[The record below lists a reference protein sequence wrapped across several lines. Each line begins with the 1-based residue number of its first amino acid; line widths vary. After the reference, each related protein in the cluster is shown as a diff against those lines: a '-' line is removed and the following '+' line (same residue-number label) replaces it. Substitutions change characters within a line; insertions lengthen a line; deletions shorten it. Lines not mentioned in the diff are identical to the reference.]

1 MAHVRH
7 APLGRTLLT
16 PTVLVL
22 AMLSVIALYF
32 IAQRFIYGL
41 GAVTNINPGYPWG
54 IWVVVD
60 IVIGTALGCG
70 GFAMALLVYIL
81 NKGEYHPLVRPAL
94 LGGLFGYTLAG
105 LAVIIDLGRY
115 WQAYN
120 LLLPWY
126 AHPNSVMFEVALCVM
141 AYITVLWIEFSPAFL
156 ERFGL
161 AKWKATIERFMWVF
175 IALGVL
181 LPTMHQSSLGSVLLV
196 MGGKLS
202 PLWFTV
208 WLPLLY
214 VVSALAMGYAVVMF
228 EAILVSKTFRLPSE
242 HALIARLSRI
252 VGFIMLGWM
261 VFRWG
266 DLIYR
271 GDVGLAFVGDLKAM
285 MFWLE
290 NALFAVAIGLLLT
303 EAGRASERGTFIAST
318 ALLLGGALYRL
329 DSYLIGYDPVG
340 NWTYFPSVPE
350 LMVTIG
356 IIALEIL
363 LYLVFIKTLPV
374 LATGHGD
381 ARGASPARV
390 HPAE

>member
-1 MAHVRH
+1 MSPA
-7 APLGRTLLT
+7 
-16 PTVLVL
+16 VLIL
-22 AMLSVIALYF
+22 AMLSAIALYF
-32 IAQRFIYGL
+32 VAQRFIYGL

-60 IVIGTALGCG
+60 IVIGTAFGCG

-105 LAVIIDLGRY
+105 AAVIIDLGRY

-126 AHPNSVMFEVALCVM
+126 AQPNSVMFEVALCVM
-141 AYITVLWIEFSPAFL
+141 AYITVLWIEFSPAFM

-161 AKWKATIERFMWVF
+161 DKWKSTIERFMWVF

-202 PLWFTV
+202 PLWFTA

-242 HALIARLSRI
+242 HPLIARLSRI

-261 VFRWG
+261 VFRWA
-266 DLIYR
+266 DLVFR
-271 GDVGLAFVGDLKAM
+271 GNAGLALVGDLKSM

-290 NALFAVAIGLLLT
+290 NVLFSVAITLLLT
-303 EAGRASERGTFIAST
+303 EAGRASERATFIAAT
-318 ALLLGGALYRL
+318 ALLLGGSLYRL
-329 DSYLIGYDPVG
+329 DSYLIGYTPVG

-374 LATGHGD
+374 LATGHGHHR
-381 ARGASPARV
+381 ATSPARA

>member
-7 APLGRTLLT
+7 APLSRSLMS
-16 PTVLVL
+16 PAVLIL
-22 AMLSVIALYF
+22 AMLSAIALYF
-32 IAQRFIYGL
+32 VAQRFIYGL

-60 IVIGTALGCG
+60 IVIGTAFGCG

-105 LAVIIDLGRY
+105 AAVIIDLGRY

-126 AHPNSVMFEVALCVM
+126 AQPNSVMFEVALCVM
-141 AYITVLWIEFSPAFL
+141 AYITVLWIEFSPAFM

-161 AKWKATIERFMWVF
+161 DKWKSTIERFMWVF

-202 PLWFTV
+202 PLWFTA

-242 HALIARLSRI
+242 HPLIARLSRI

-261 VFRWG
+261 VFRWA
-266 DLIYR
+266 DLVFR
-271 GDVGLAFVGDLKAM
+271 GNAGLALVGDLKSM

-290 NALFAVAIGLLLT
+290 NVLFSVAITLLLT
-303 EAGRASERGTFIAST
+303 EAGRASERATFIAAT
-318 ALLLGGALYRL
+318 ALLLGGSLYRL
-329 DSYLIGYDPVG
+329 DSYLIGYTPVG

-374 LATGHGD
+374 LATGHGHHR
-381 ARGASPARV
+381 ATSPARA

>member
-1 MAHVRH
+1 MAHVSH
-7 APLGRTLLT
+7 APLRRSLLT
-16 PTVLVL
+16 PAVLVL
-22 AMLSVIALYF
+22 AALAVIALYF
-32 IAQRFIYGL
+32 IVQRFIYGL

-54 IWVVVD
+54 IWVVFD
-60 IVIGTALGCG
+60 IVIGTAFGCG

-94 LGGLFGYTLAG
+94 LGGLFGYTLAAI
-105 LAVIIDLGRY
+105 AVVVDLGRY

-126 AHPNSVMFEVALCVM
+126 AQPNSVMFEVALCVM

-156 ERFGL
+156 ERLGL
-161 AKWKATIERFMWVF
+161 DKWRRTIERSMWVF

-196 MGGKLS
+196 LGGKLS

-228 EAILVSKTFRLPSE
+228 EAILVSKSFRLPSE
-242 HALIARLSRI
+242 HGLIARLSRI
-252 VGFIMLGWM
+252 VGWIMLGWM
-261 VFRWG
+261 VFRWV
-266 DLIYR
+266 DLFVR
-271 GDVGLAFVGDLKAM
+271 GDAGLAFAGDLRAM

-290 NALFAVAIGLLLT
+290 NALIAVAVGLLLT
-303 EAGRASERGTFIAST
+303 EAGRASEQGMFIASA
-318 ALLLGGALYRL
+318 ALLLGGSLYRL
-329 DSYLIGYDPVG
+329 NSYLIGYTPVG

-350 LMVTIG
+350 IMVTIG
-356 IIALEIL
+356 IVAFEVL
-363 LYLVFIKTLPV
+363 LYLVFIKALPV
-374 LATGHGD
+374 LATSHADHGGM
-381 ARGASPARV
+381 AAARV
-390 HPAE
+390 HAAE